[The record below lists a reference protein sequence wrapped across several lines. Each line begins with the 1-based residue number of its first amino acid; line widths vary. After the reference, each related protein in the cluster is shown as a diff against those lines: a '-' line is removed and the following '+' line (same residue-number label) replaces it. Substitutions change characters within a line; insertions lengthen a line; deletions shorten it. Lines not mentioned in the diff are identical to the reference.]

1 VAKPN
6 ARKTTNRRSFLK
18 AAPAAAAAA
27 VAVTP
32 VAASAQGT
40 AAAPVKNAR
49 LSTVF
54 PLGSLL
60 AGSQSPGWF
69 STFQPDGEAIW
80 RHHSRIILLLDH
92 PMPFWNEI
100 SDALE

>member
-1 VAKPN
+1 MTFDGNDCAN
-6 ARKTTNRRSFLK
+6 ADWK
-18 AAPAAAAAA
+18 AGAPR
-27 VAVTP
+27 P
-32 VAASAQGT
+32 I

-54 PLGSLL
+54 PLGLLL